1 MTQPAVSL
9 TEACFSSNRYEDS
22 AARRCLS
29 NLLAVGFKRITVD
42 LYWDVGRGL
51 WSLCPVE
58 IPESASSDDDA
69 TVSIISSTA
78 DATLSSVLMST
89 AGLEPRQT
97 AALSSASFSS
107 ATQSPSTTGSALGS
121 AALASPTQ
129 AESSGVIQ
137 GSQYNCS
144 SSLNVSTISSL
155 IADYLDTTADTINAS
170 LIYLTFNIHAAA
182 SNSTSA
188 VSASAPAASQL
199 PSANTTLSNVL
210 SADLAPYLYT
220 PTHLRNDRTNLNDT
234 WFGYDVAAD
243 PSLKPVL
250 PYIQTSRNADDV
262 MSTENGWP
270 SESVVE
276 FGPDHLRLLASFGLI
291 DVQMAA
297 YDAGADNSILFPE
310 GTFGSVQDVALDS
323 SGNVTNGCFF
333 DSNIDYLTG
342 STNSSWAISSN
353 FPIGNSASA
362 QFYNVTSPFISNITA
377 CGISP
382 LLNQSLSETADA
394 AFEPYQAI
402 SLSSIWSWADNE
414 PRNITNEV
422 DNANYMRCATMRA
435 STHGR
440 WALTDCTERH
450 HAACRVGDAPYQ
462 WRISDPKDSY
472 TDSNLICPQGSSFDT
487 PRTALENRYLFAAL
501 QTLANE
507 NPDDFDGDATVWLNF
522 NSLDVADCW
531 VVGVSTNC
539 PYDLAANQDENRLVI
554 IPTVAAVIV
563 FVCAVLTVFVKC
575 AGNRRSSRKIR
586 RRRMQEGWEYEGVPS

>member
-1 MTQPAVSL
+1 MSSQYEPAAGAEPVLPWSIALLPAVSL

-129 AESSGVIQ
+129 AEGSGVIQ

-276 FGPDHLRLLASFGLI
+276 FGPDHLRLLASFGRI

-310 GTFGSVQDVALDS
+310 
-323 SGNVTNGCFF
+323 
-333 DSNIDYLTG
+333 
-342 STNSSWAISSN
+342 
-353 FPIGNSASA
+353 
-362 QFYNVTSPFISNITA
+362 
-377 CGISP
+377 
-382 LLNQSLSETADA
+382 DA

>member
-1 MTQPAVSL
+1 MSSQYEPAAGAEPVLPWSIALLSQRDLALVVPINFVTQPAVSL

-129 AESSGVIQ
+129 AEGSGVIQ

-276 FGPDHLRLLASFGLI
+276 FGPDHLRLLASFGRI

-310 GTFGSVQDVALDS
+310 
-323 SGNVTNGCFF
+323 
-333 DSNIDYLTG
+333 
-342 STNSSWAISSN
+342 
-353 FPIGNSASA
+353 
-362 QFYNVTSPFISNITA
+362 
-377 CGISP
+377 
-382 LLNQSLSETADA
+382 DA

-507 NPDDFDGDATVWLNF
+507 NPDDFDGDTTVWLNF